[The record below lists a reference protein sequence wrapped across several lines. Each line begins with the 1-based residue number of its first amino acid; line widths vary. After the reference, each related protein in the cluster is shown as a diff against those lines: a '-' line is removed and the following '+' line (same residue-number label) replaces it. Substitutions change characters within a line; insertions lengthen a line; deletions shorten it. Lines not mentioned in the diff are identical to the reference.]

1 MKTSQLPF
9 VAIFLI
15 GCFIALTGTA
25 ALSTTGTEAHI
36 SMSARTNVG
45 VGVAVPITVVLY
57 EGSGAAYGA
66 LQGEGVELLIDGA
79 VVFTGT
85 TNEQG
90 RFAYSHAFATA
101 GQHIVSASWA
111 GDETHGPVLAGMTV
125 NILES
130 ATGDGDEADG
140 DGSGFID
147 DPNSVLFGSVM
158 AMLGVLG
165 IYRSN
170 KNGGV

>member
-9 VAIFLI
+9 AAFILVGFLI
-15 GCFIALTGTA
+15 ALSGTA

-45 VGVAVPITVVLY
+45 VGISVPITVVLY
-57 EGSGAAYGA
+57 EGNGAAYGA
-66 LQGEGVELLIDGA
+66 LQGESVDLLIDGA

-90 RFAYSHAFATA
+90 RFTYSQAFATA
-101 GQHIVSASWA
+101 GQHSISASWA
-111 GDETHGPVLAGMTV
+111 GDETHGPVIAGLIV
-125 NILES
+125 NIVASSTGGEDISGEGPGFVQDS
-130 ATGDGDEADG
+130 AT
-140 DGSGFID
+140 
-147 DPNSVLFGSVM
+147 VLFGSVV
-158 AMLGVLG
+158 ALLGVLG

-170 KNGGV
+170 KNGGM